1 VKISG
6 SVALVTGASSG
17 IGRDIA
23 IDLARRGAR
32 VAICAR
38 RADKLAA
45 TLEETRRHAPESR
58 AYPCDVTD
66 RAQVREL
73 FAAVARDLG
82 PVDILVNNAG
92 VGVYHLFVE
101 APEDEFED
109 VMRSNFLSA
118 VYCTREALPRMIEAK
133 TGSVVFISSFAGRFA
148 TYRHTAYS
156 ASKFAMTGLAEA
168 LHFEVRSSGVH
179 VGVVYPGAI
188 RTELFDKGEGFE
200 HLRHV
205 IAPRMVGTEV
215 VTRAVAKL
223 IEKER
228 FEIFAPASLAL
239 VWKLRALLPRTI
251 LRGTLGYVER
261 NMKGG
266 PQSS

>member
-1 VKISG
+1 MKIPG
-6 SVALVTGASSG
+6 KVAVVTGASSG

-38 RADKLAA
+38 RMDKLSA

-58 AYPCDVTD
+58 AYPCDVRD
-66 RAQVREL
+66 RAQIRDF
-73 FAAVARDLG
+73 FAAVASDLG
-82 PVDILVNNAG
+82 PPDILVNNAG

-101 APEDEFED
+101 APEEEFED
-109 VMRSNFLSA
+109 ILRTNFLSA
-118 VYCTREALPRMIEAK
+118 VYCTREVLPAMIERGA
-133 TGSVVFISSFAGRFA
+133 GSVVFISSFAGRFA

-168 LHFEVRSSGVH
+168 LYFEVRSSGVH

-188 RTELFDKGEGFE
+188 ATELFDKGEGFE
-200 HLRHV
+200 HLRHA
-205 IAPRMVGTEV
+205 IAPRMVGTDV
-215 VTRAVAKL
+215 VTRAVARL
-223 IEKER
+223 IESER

-239 VWKLRALLPRTI
+239 VWKLRALVPGPI
-251 LRGTLGYVER
+251 LRGTLAYVEKR
-261 NMKGG
+261 MKRGR
-266 PQSS
+266 PS